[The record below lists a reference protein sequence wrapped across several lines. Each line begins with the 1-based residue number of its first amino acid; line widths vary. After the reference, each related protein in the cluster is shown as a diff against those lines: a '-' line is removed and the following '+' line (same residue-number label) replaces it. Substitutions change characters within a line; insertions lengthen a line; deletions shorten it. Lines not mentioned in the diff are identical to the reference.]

1 MHIVSL
7 VIEKRTED
15 IPEVQATLTKYGK
28 NIISRLGLH
37 DIDEKKEGLIII
49 VYNDKESIEE
59 FVETL
64 NSINGVNV
72 NYMEV

>member
-37 DIDEKKEGLIII
+37 DIDEKEEGLILI

-64 NSINGVNV
+64 NSINGVDV

>member
-37 DIDEKKEGLIII
+37 DIDEKKEGLILI

>member
-37 DIDEKKEGLIII
+37 DIDEKKEGLILI

-64 NSINGVNV
+64 NSINGVDV

>member
-37 DIDEKKEGLIII
+37 DIDEKEEGLIII

>member
-37 DIDEKKEGLIII
+37 DIDEKEEGLIII

-64 NSINGVNV
+64 NSINGANV